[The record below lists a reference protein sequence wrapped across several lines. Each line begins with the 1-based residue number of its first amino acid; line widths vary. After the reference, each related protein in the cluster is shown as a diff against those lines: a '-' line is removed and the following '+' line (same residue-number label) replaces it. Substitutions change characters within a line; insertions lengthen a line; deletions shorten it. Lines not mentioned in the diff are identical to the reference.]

1 MRRLSKENK
10 ATTCDNLFHPARCAP
25 PPAVSFGAPVFV
37 CSQSPGEE
45 VDLAGLDTKPLGF
58 PRSTKRPGDLLSIS
72 SSPAHYFSSYLP
84 LVFPPP
90 GPFLPSSLPPP
101 SRPAVSI
108 LGGVI
113 DFGKRPTSSP
123 SPAAFPSF
131 WLIVFFFVAKKN
143 SHSCTLTSTHP
154 PLSLLHLPPQRDR
167 AVPDQD
173 RMRPCRLHG
182 CIQNNKVM
190 EINRTGTL
198 ESL

>member
-1 MRRLSKENK
+1 MESKLRESEKKKKKRAGAGIRRQMRRLSKENK

-131 WLIVFFFVAKKN
+131 WLIVFFLLLKKP
-143 SHSCTLTSTHP
+143 LTAAP
-154 PLSLLHLPPQRDR
+154 
-167 AVPDQD
+167 
-173 RMRPCRLHG
+173 
-182 CIQNNKVM
+182 
-190 EINRTGTL
+190 
-198 ESL
+198 

>member
-25 PPAVSFGAPVFV
+25 PPAVSLGAPVFV

-58 PRSTKRPGDLLSIS
+58 PRSTKRPGDLLSIA

-84 LVFPPP
+84 LVFPSP

-113 DFGKRPTSSP
+113 DFGEGPTSSP

-131 WLIVFFFVAKKN
+131 WLIVVCFFLLKN
-143 SHSCTLTSTHP
+143 LSQLHPDFHPPTSVSLTSSSST
-154 PLSLLHLPPQRDR
+154 
-167 AVPDQD
+167 
-173 RMRPCRLHG
+173 RP
-182 CIQNNKVM
+182 N
-190 EINRTGTL
+190 
-198 ESL
+198 SP